1 MSIKKEKK
9 TITPKQISWTVN
21 FQILSPWNSRLK
33 FSQKAYFSI
42 NVILKNEIKKKIQSK
57 KFIKVKQI
65 AIKKIRTK
73 SDIKIKWNKMLRDEI
88 KK

>member
-1 MSIKKEKK
+1 MKLKK
-9 TITPKQISWTVN
+9 N
-21 FQILSPWNSRLK
+21 
-33 FSQKAYFSI
+33 
-42 NVILKNEIKKKIQSK
+42 QSK